1 MPRKNEN
8 QAAVVMP
15 EADAIVRATDF
26 FKPAW
31 EVPTEVG
38 ARGAAGIESLS
49 RSIRKNRRTDGEG

>member
-15 EADAIVRATDF
+15 EADAILRATEF

-31 EVPTEVG
+31 DVPESRTS
-38 ARGAAGIESLS
+38 AAEEESQ
-49 RSIRKNRRTDGEG
+49 RRPTPGNGRLDGEG